1 MHHMKVLELED
12 SEQLDARIKSAVA
25 EAIRAEIPHIIRE
38 ATAKEWL
45 TKQDLKELTGWS
57 DRTIQNLRDTDQI
70 PYSKH
75 GHKILY
81 PRQGIME
88 FLEVHHIKPRK

>member
-1 MHHMKVLELED
+1 MQQTAFIPTKDELEQLIQD
-12 SEQLDARIKSAVA
+12 AVSKAVREQVP
-25 EAIRAEIPHIIRE
+25 EVIRE

>member
-1 MHHMKVLELED
+1 MNETAFIPTKED
-12 SEQLDARIKSAVA
+12 LQDLINQAVSNAVREQVP
-25 EAIRAEIPHIIRE
+25 EIVRE
-38 ATAKEWL
+38 ATAKQWL

-57 DRTIQNLRDTDQI
+57 ERTIQHLRDSDQI
-70 PYSKH
+70 PYAKH

-88 FLEVHHIKPRK
+88 FLEVHHVKPRK